1 MKWFIEVTQIDDVN
15 KKSNKIL
22 ININNIVR
30 VNSVNETYYK
40 SEIVMVTNM
49 GYLVVETY
57 EEIKKKIEQA
67 QGENKWLKQNFT
79 KN

>member
-67 QGENKWLKQNFT
+67 QGENK
-79 KN
+79 